1 MALVCLHSWL
11 SLWSII
17 EEVSQISKAP
27 CNLRSFS
34 SPRHCKDPNSLGR
47 KSWTSRPKHGQ
58 TKCKQSANN
67 VNVNEQCKLETT
79 AYRPTGSMAP
89 PGRKCSSHTFLTFS
103 ILLVE
108 SKKRSQVLFCKL
120 LQGIEVST
128 TLIVLQETHNLQPF
142 SRFLAM
148 NDTKPENH
156 SRSTG
161 VWRAKA
167 YQAKSFRKGNGV
179 YYCILKKKF
188 AVVQGKVNY
197 NQTFTMFQSFTVS
210 QSL

>member
-1 MALVCLHSWL
+1 
-11 SLWSII
+11 
-17 EEVSQISKAP
+17 
-27 CNLRSFS
+27 
-34 SPRHCKDPNSLGR
+34 
-47 KSWTSRPKHGQ
+47 
-58 TKCKQSANN
+58 
-67 VNVNEQCKLETT
+67 
-79 AYRPTGSMAP
+79 MAP

-179 YYCILKKKF
+179 YYCTLKKSSLWFKARLTITKPSLCF
-188 AVVQGKVNY
+188 KVSPCLSRCSHFTNSTLATSGHTGFLQVARIAIPKTNQDTMRQEHKHEHHEDPNYPNISKPLNSIPELCQG
-197 NQTFTMFQSFTVS
+197 T
-210 QSL
+210 

>member
-1 MALVCLHSWL
+1 
-11 SLWSII
+11 
-17 EEVSQISKAP
+17 
-27 CNLRSFS
+27 
-34 SPRHCKDPNSLGR
+34 
-47 KSWTSRPKHGQ
+47 
-58 TKCKQSANN
+58 
-67 VNVNEQCKLETT
+67 
-79 AYRPTGSMAP
+79 MAP